1 VADATGAERQF
12 VVFNLAD
19 EMYGVDIS
27 AVREIIQYQSPVS
40 VPSAPAAVSGIIN
53 LRGTIVG
60 VVDLRK
66 LLGLPQSPISNETRI
81 VVADSE
87 GESLGMVVD
96 AVAEVVRVRSDQI
109 EPAPSVV
116 TSRDSGYVGGIVH
129 VGDKLMIA
137 LDLQHT
143 LTAEAVRSAV
153 VHAASA
159 SAAVAEPAREV
170 DASPAPTL
178 SDLDI
183 DLLEQTFELVKP
195 RGSEIVDYF
204 YTRLFKQYPGVIP
217 LFDKADMQEQRGKL
231 LGAIALVVST
241 LRKPEALVPALQQL
255 GIKHV
260 GYGAEPA
267 HYDAVGGILLE
278 SLAHVAGSAWTKQI
292 EAAWA
297 AAYTVAANVMRDSA
311 AAYEQQLAA

>member
-1 VADATGAERQF
+1 MAGGTDVERQF

-66 LLGLPQSPISNETRI
+66 LLGLPQAAISNETRI
-81 VVADSE
+81 VVAESE

-96 AVAEVVRVRSDQI
+96 AVAEVVRVRGDQI
-109 EPAPSVV
+109 ERPPAVA
-116 TSRDSGYVGGIVH
+116 TGTSGYVGGIVH
-129 VGDKLMIA
+129 VADRLMIA

-153 VHAASA
+153 VHAEA
-159 SAAVAEPAREV
+159 AAVAATPAQEE
-170 DASPAPTL
+170 APAPTL
-178 SDLDI
+178 ADLDI

-195 RGSEIVDYF
+195 RGAELVDYF
-204 YTRLFKQYPGVIP
+204 YTTLFQRYPGVIP
-217 LFDKADMQEQRGKL
+217 LFGKADMQEQRGKL
-231 LGAIALVVST
+231 LSAIALVVAT

-267 HYDAVGGILLE
+267 HYDAVGGVLLE
-278 SLAHVAGSAWTKQI
+278 SLAHIAGSAWTPQI

-297 AAYTVAANVMRDSA
+297 AAYTVAANVMRESA
-311 AAYEQQLAA
+311 VSYEQQLAA